1 MEFKTLFGSGD
12 DNENEDAE
20 GNGKSHS
27 GEFMRQYGWHY
38 SIFMVAEYERIRT
51 DDAWNLTTIQFLNDL
66 AYLKAKANYD
76 REQQAKAL
84 NPNAIHH

>member
-1 MEFKTLFGSGD
+1 MEFKTLFGGGD
-12 DNENEDAE
+12 DNEDEDAE
-20 GNGKSHS
+20 TGRKSHS
-27 GEFMRQYGWHY
+27 SEFMQQYGWHY
-38 SIFMVAEYERIRT
+38 SIQLVADYERIRT
-51 DDAWNLTTIQFLNDL
+51 DDAWQLTTIHFLNDL